1 MKNVQKKTDIM
12 YKRKKLKEV
21 RPKYTYKI
29 KSFKSTNYYNNM
41 NIALIGSI
49 KYEGV
54 RDIRD
59 FIFKINVQN
68 SDFFYVLI
76 HPADFL
82 DSNDLKHIEGSHS
95 LERIDKDYGL
105 KNQRFIERLEL
116 LIKSGFTF
124 TTFDTLI
131 TDN

>member
-1 MKNVQKKTDIM
+1 MFFGSTKPYNSINHN
-12 YKRKKLKEV
+12 YSKKLSFNSKKGIRVFPIPTKFRIPYWFTLEFTL
-21 RPKYTYKI
+21 PKKI
-29 KSFKSTNYYNNM
+29 
-41 NIALIGSI
+41 
-49 KYEGV
+49 V
-54 RDIRD
+54 D

-131 TDN
+131 I